1 MKVRLEPHEN
11 EFARQEGR
19 YQVSDFAIATTN
31 SSKLSSN
38 LCPVSNCEFDLDGE
52 MSGSGEDTP
61 AERALDG
68 KLRIETG
75 DSTKIMD
82 LYANL
87 QMVEELQQ
95 VGENVQVVQGELITS
110 LGDISRPNYQSL
122 INGTLVPDGDDFT
135 LELVG
140 TGESPFIY
148 G

>member
-1 MKVRLEPHEN
+1 
-11 EFARQEGR
+11 
-19 YQVSDFAIATTN
+19 
-31 SSKLSSN
+31 
-38 LCPVSNCEFDLDGE
+38 

-87 QMVEELQQ
+87 QMVEERQQ

-110 LGDISRPNYQSL
+110 LGIL
-122 INGTLVPDGDDFT
+122 
-135 LELVG
+135 
-140 TGESPFIY
+140 TGPTTNL
-148 G
+148 